1 MYEVFGFAGALKQ
14 TETACLLA
22 IGGFALVALVLTGV
36 RAVVTESGRGKRWTA
51 NRYTAGPEAEP
62 AAEPTPTAEH
72 ADEVA
77 PGLVGL
83 RDRIADTDG
92 ISKGEQE

>member
-1 MYEVFGFAGALKQ
+1 MYEVFGFSSALRQ

-22 IGGFALVALVLTGV
+22 IGGFALVALVLTAV
-36 RAVVTESGRGKRWTA
+36 RAVVTESGHAKRWTA
-51 NRYTAGPEAEP
+51 RRVTHEPEAVP
-62 AAEPTPTAEH
+62 VAEPTPTAEH

-92 ISKGEQE
+92 ASKGEQE

>member
-1 MYEVFGFAGALKQ
+1 MYEAFGFADALRQ

-51 NRYTAGPEAEP
+51 NRYAAGPEAEP
-62 AAEPTPTAEH
+62 AAEPQSPEH

-83 RDRIADTDG
+83 RDRIADTG
-92 ISKGEQE
+92 ASKGEQE

>member
-1 MYEVFGFAGALKQ
+1 MYEVFGFEGALRQ

-22 IGGFALVALVLTGV
+22 IGAFALIALGLTAV

-51 NRYTAGPEAEP
+51 NRHTAAPETEP
-62 AAEPTPTAEH
+62 AAEPPPPEH
-72 ADEVA
+72 ADELA

-83 RDRIADTDG
+83 RDRIADTG
-92 ISKGEQE
+92 ASKGEQE